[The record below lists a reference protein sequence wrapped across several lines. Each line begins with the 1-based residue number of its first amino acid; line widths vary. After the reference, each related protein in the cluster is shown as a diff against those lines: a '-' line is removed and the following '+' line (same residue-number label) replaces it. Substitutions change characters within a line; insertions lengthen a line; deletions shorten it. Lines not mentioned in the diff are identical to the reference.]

1 MFFIY
6 RNHDGS
12 QVMDVV
18 SRHNSR
24 VRCWLGG
31 YNKNPWPLAL
41 CSYFQFHKSIF
52 IKIQDNIYL
61 HYYEYSLLI
70 EDFMQF
76 ELSIATLLRFPKLLI
91 IIELHKFINTP
102 HV

>member
-1 MFFIY
+1 MIG
-6 RNHDGS
+6 RKS
-12 QVMDVV
+12 WTSSVV
-18 SRHNSR
+18 TT
-24 VRCWLGG
+24 VVLGVG
-31 YNKNPWPLAL
+31 LAL
-41 CSYFQFHKSIF
+41 CSYFHFHKSNF
-52 IKIQDNIYL
+52 IKIQYNIYL

-76 ELSIATLLRFPKLLI
+76 ELSIATLLRFPKVLI